1 MSSHSRHL
9 PSWFLRTSLLALAG
23 VASLAA
29 CNELP
34 HRRGESVQTVSSD
47 KLEKKNP
54 VDLVVAPIENKS
66 GDDAVPVASLRDAFQ
81 KGLVR
86 RRYSPLALEYVDRK
100 IVDAAYT
107 PGSLKEEAVLQVT
120 VESWDTSLLD
130 TRGALVVK
138 IQAQLID
145 AEDSANGQLWR
156 GFIDH
161 RFDLDAEREQF
172 RTREA
177 LLEYA
182 CGKIA
187 EEVLAA
193 LPARNAG
200 PGR

>member
-1 MSSHSRHL
+1 MSPQIRHL
-9 PSWFLRTSLLALAG
+9 PSWFRRTSLLALAG
-23 VASLAA
+23 AASLSA

-54 VDLVVAPIENKS
+54 VDLVVAPIENKTGS
-66 GDDAVPVASLRDAFQ
+66 DDVPIASLRDSFQ

-100 IVDAAYT
+100 VVDAAYT

-130 TRGALVVK
+130 TRGALIVK
-138 IQAQLID
+138 IHARLVD
-145 AEDSANGQLWR
+145 AEDSANGQLWG

-161 RFDLDAEREQF
+161 RFDLEAEREQF
-172 RTREA
+172 STRAA
-177 LLEYA
+177 LLDYA